1 MLIDKRID
9 KNNWCEIK
17 DILPQITEIQS
28 LDLINMSLTE
38 FPKMSHIIINDYFYC
53 WGNQITRFKNCPK
66 INGNFYCNNNQITS
80 FKDCPIVKE
89 SIYCFYNKI
98 TSFKDCPQI
107 NGILYSDFKI
117 FDNVQQYSK
126 EKKRKFLYWKH
137 K

>member
-1 MLIDKRID
+1 MRID
-9 KNNWCEIK
+9 KHIYQYNWHEIK
-17 DILPQITEIQS
+17 DILSQITEIKS
-28 LDLINMSLTE
+28 LNLINMGLTE
-38 FPKMSHIIINDYFYC
+38 FPEMHHITIKGFGCTHNKIAS
-53 WGNQITRFKNCPK
+53 FKNCPK
-66 INGNFYCNNNQITS
+66 VNGDFNCAYNQITS
-80 FKDCPIVKE
+80 FKDCPEIGGDLE
-89 SIYCFYNKI
+89 CYGNQI